1 MSNRFVP
8 LVAALSALLLHTT
21 ASANLVRNGSFE
33 DVSPAAGLQTQAA
46 GTWSIYSSIDGWSK
60 TSAPGIEVRN
70 NVAGSAS
77 DGKNFVELD
86 STANTSMAQTILTAI
101 GTYYNLSFDYSPRMG
116 VSALSNG
123 IDVLWNGS
131 LLNAS
136 PITSSGIGLSGHAW
150 TGFAYSV
157 VGTGSDVLSFR
168 AVGTSD
174 SYGGSLDN
182 VKLVAKSDAELLVP
196 EPGALATFV
205 AAIAALGFASAARR
219 NRG

>member
-1 MSNRFVP
+1 MSNRFIP
-8 LVAALSALLLHTT
+8 LVAALSALVLHTA

-33 DVSPAAGLQTQAA
+33 DVSPAAGLQTQPA
-46 GTWSIYSSIDGWSK
+46 GTWSIYGSIDGWSK
-60 TSAPGIEVRN
+60 TSGPGIEVRN
-70 NVAGSAS
+70 NVAGAAS

-101 GTYYNLSFDYSPRMG
+101 GNYYNLSFDYSPRVG
-116 VSALSNG
+116 VASGSNG
-123 IDVLWNGS
+123 IDVLWNGA

-136 PITSSGIGLSGHAW
+136 PITSSGMGLSSHAW
-150 TGFAYSV
+150 TGFSYSV

-168 AVGTSD
+168 SVGTSD

-182 VKLVAKSDAELLVP
+182 VKLVSDSDDALLVP
-196 EPGALATFV
+196 EPGDLATFM
-205 AAIAALGFASAARR
+205 AALSALGFVSVARR

>member
-8 LVAALSALLLHTT
+8 LLAALSALVLHTT

-33 DVSPAAGLQTQAA
+33 DVSPAAGLQAQAA
-46 GTWSIYSSIDGWSK
+46 GTWSTYSSIDGWSK

-70 NVAGSAS
+70 NVVGTAS

-101 GTYYNLSFDYSPRMG
+101 GTYYNLSFDYSPRIG
-116 VSALSNG
+116 VSAGSNG

-136 PITSSGIGLSGHAW
+136 PITSSGIGLSSHAW

-182 VKLVAKSDAELLVP
+182 VKLVAKSDDALLVP

-205 AAIAALGFASAARR
+205 AAIAALGLAGAAGR